1 MKQNR
6 IANAILITIPLVF
19 FATFSAWAEPEQ
31 DSKEAASI
39 AAEKSTAAD
48 AIESADEAE
57 ATGLDIVLDGSSL
70 KAFDKSLE
78 QVKETA
84 SLADYKTLEGA
95 IDYLLFYD
103 LAAKRSPEKLA
114 ARLDGKTGNE
124 VIAKVQWRKS
134 R

>member
-6 IANAILITIPLVF
+6 IASAVLITIPLVF

-31 DSKEAASI
+31 DTKEAASI
-39 AAEKSTAAD
+39 AAEKGVPAD

-84 SLADYKTLEGA
+84 SPADYTSLEGA
-95 IDYLLFYD
+95 LEYLLVYD
-103 LAAKRSPEKLA
+103 LAAQRNREKLA

-124 VIAKVQWRKS
+124 IIAKVHWRKS